1 MFREISMNPQ
11 KYKFSDELMQRGKKY
26 FDKLCGREVSFE
38 EIELWLDSLAD
49 FISCFDKSSD
59 KIGNK

>member
-1 MFREISMNPQ
+1 MNPQ

-49 FISCFDKSSD
+49 FVSAFVDKSVNNSS
-59 KIGNK
+59 KKS